1 MNGAYCQQYFQIL
14 LCRIKNNRRKVVGS
28 ESDLLVTLS
37 REANQNQRPF
47 TNNHHKRVTP
57 MIKSHSDWGLVAVP
71 DDMLSYKNQRNDHVK
86 STNRI
91 MGNVLKEPVYSIPD
105 ISTSN
110 PHMMSNQ
117 SSSRDQLQYYSPTT
131 NIPSS
136 PHETFRVCLL
146 ISD

>member
-1 MNGAYCQQYFQIL
+1 
-14 LCRIKNNRRKVVGS
+14 
-28 ESDLLVTLS
+28 
-37 REANQNQRPF
+37 
-47 TNNHHKRVTP
+47 

-71 DDMLSYKNQRNDHVK
+71 DEMLSYKNQRNDHVK

-131 NIPSS
+131 TIPSS
-136 PHETFRVCLL
+136 PHEYIFIVNVLSLAVLMSSLFAEAETSV
-146 ISD
+146 